1 MLVLTV
7 NAGSSSIRLAAFR
20 CEASGACAELARE
33 AGARDA
39 RDRVALLR
47 RFLRRVDAESPDAVA
62 HRVVHGG
69 ARLVRSRR
77 LDVYARSEI
86 GRLAPLAP
94 LHNPHTLQWVQAC
107 DELLGPEV
115 AQVGVFDTAFYA
127 DLPDRARFY
136 ALPQELAA
144 EQGLRRFGFHGI
156 AHQALWRRWEEL
168 HPNQRGKGR
177 VISLQLGAGC
187 SVTATVDGRPLD
199 TSMGFSPLE
208 GLVMAT
214 RCGDLDP
221 GVVIYLVRALGLTP
235 DQLEE
240 LLNQRSGL
248 LGVSG
253 VSADMRELLASRE
266 PAAHRAID
274 LYCYRARK
282 YLGAYLAVM
291 GGADAIVFGGGVGEH
306 APVVRAGIL
315 EGLQWAGAELDA
327 ARNSAAVGG
336 EACISCADSA
346 VEAWVVPVDEAAVLA
361 QEAMTVVQAQGAVA

>member
-47 RFLRRVDAESPDAVA
+47 RFLRRVGAEGPDAVA

-77 LDVYARSEI
+77 LDVNARSEI
-86 GRLAPLAP
+86 ERLAPLAP
-94 LHNPHTLQWVQAC
+94 LHNPHTLKWVEAC

-127 DLPDRARFY
+127 DLPDRARIY

-156 AHQALWRRWEEL
+156 AHRALWRRWEGL
-168 HPNQRGKGR
+168 HPHRQGKGR

-240 LLNQRSGL
+240 LLNRRSGL

-291 GGADAIVFGGGVGEH
+291 GGADAIVFGGGVGQH

-315 EGLQWAGAELDA
+315 EGLQWAGVELDA

-336 EACISCADSA
+336 EACISRADSA

-361 QEAMTVVQAQGAVA
+361 QEAMTVVQAQGAAV